1 MPGFQSQNLLGAH
14 SGSKHQSDAETHTVF
29 RQFFHE
35 DRYLFRGKGI
45 LPLNGFPIAHLL
57 CEANGILADEI
68 VGFVF
73 ASSVIME
80 TDH

>member
-1 MPGFQSQNLLGAH
+1 MPGFQSQNLLCAH
-14 SGSKHQSDAETHTVF
+14 SGSKHQADAESHAVF
-29 RQFFHE
+29 RQLFHE
-35 DRYLFRGKGI
+35 NRYLLRGKGI
-45 LPLNGFPIAHLL
+45 LPLDGFPIAHFF
-57 CEANGILADEI
+57 CETNGVLADEI